1 LLSPTVF
8 LGLVSSQFLAFQQV
22 VREANASIPFYFHG
36 GETLFMNNARDENL
50 FDALLLDSKR
60 IGHGYAFRHHPL
72 LLEMIK
78 SKQVAIEICPISN
91 QVLEV

>member
-1 LLSPTVF
+1 LLSPTIF
-8 LGLVSSQFLAFQQV
+8 SDSFRRSFWHFQQV
-22 VREANASIPFYFHG
+22 VRETNASISMYFHG
-36 GETLFMNNARDENL
+36 EETLFMNNARDENL

-60 IGHGYAFRHHPL
+60 IGHGYAFCHHPL